1 MWNNIIQILGDGNM
15 NSYTV
20 TEMKNGKYILC
31 KILNEYDN
39 KKDADIDMVKVVTKN
54 KTEKE
59 LLKEYNDKLK

>member
-1 MWNNIIQILGDGNM
+1 M

-20 TEMKNGKYILC
+20 MEMKNGKYALV
-31 KILNEYDN
+31 KILNEYDD
-39 KKDADIDMVKVVTKN
+39 KKDADTDMIKVATKN

>member
-20 TEMKNGKYILC
+20 IEMKNGEFALC
-31 KILNEYDN
+31 KILNVYDD

>member
-1 MWNNIIQILGDGNM
+1 M

-20 TEMKNGKYILC
+20 TELKNGKYILC

-39 KKDADIDMVKVVTKN
+39 EKDADTDMIKVVTKN

>member
-1 MWNNIIQILGDGNM
+1 M

-39 KKDADIDMVKVVTKN
+39 EKEADSNMIKVVTK
-54 KTEKE
+54 KISEKD
-59 LLKEYNDKLK
+59 LLKEYEEKLK

>member
-1 MWNNIIQILGDGNM
+1 M

-20 TEMKNGKYILC
+20 MEMKNGKYALV
-31 KILNEYDN
+31 KILNEYDD
-39 KKDADIDMVKVVTKN
+39 KKDADTDMIKVVTKN

>member
-1 MWNNIIQILGDGNM
+1 M